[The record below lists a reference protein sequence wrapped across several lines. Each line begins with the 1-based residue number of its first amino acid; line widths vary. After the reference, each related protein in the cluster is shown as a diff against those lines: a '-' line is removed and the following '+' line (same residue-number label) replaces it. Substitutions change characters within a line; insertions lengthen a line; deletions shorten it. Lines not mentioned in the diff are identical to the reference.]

1 MVVLSVVISIPIAW
15 FHRIAEAGNCRLM
28 FENEPDFTIKSKN
41 MSGVLQEISS
51 ILTVDVT
58 KIEDVPLIELSTCP
72 KHPVDGHIYYNFFII
87 TWSIGRRLKIPNQAE
102 FKIVISFTTFKAV
115 FFLPMTVISVMYGL
129 VVKKVIYSNAVKRK
143 SFKSV

>member
-87 TWSIGRRLKIPNQAE
+87 TWSIGRRLKIRNQAE
-102 FKIVISFTTFKAV
+102 FKNRYFIYNFQSGLLFANDCYKCYVRTGRQKSYIFKRCEKEK
-115 FFLPMTVISVMYGL
+115 F
-129 VVKKVIYSNAVKRK
+129 
-143 SFKSV
+143 